1 MSYISDELR
10 RFSDAIDGYAKAKV
24 DIFDDDLGCVSYLNS
39 GDITK
44 GAFTT
49 KWFRNIADRIDAEMA
64 ELPRGKDGRPIHVDD
79 TLYDSDGTQ
88 WTVVHICYFSPDDG
102 PDVVAQH
109 GNAEIN
115 FEPPDY
121 HGMTHERPDSLERIA
136 DEIEEADVDGRIDW
150 ADRIREL
157 AKEYGNE

>member
-1 MSYISDELR
+1 MSGISDELR
-10 RFSDAIDGYAKAKV
+10 DFGTRLVHNASPFNCT
-24 DIFDDDLGCVSYLNS
+24 F
-39 GDITK
+39 GDI
-44 GAFTT
+44 
-49 KWFRNIADRIDAEMA
+49 RDYMNDIADRIDAETV

-88 WTVVHICYFSPDDG
+88 WTVVHIYYYSPDDG
-102 PDVVAQH
+102 PDVVAQR

-136 DEIEEADVDGRIDW
+136 DELERYTNDSCSEDEIDGATASTLVDFSE
-150 ADRIREL
+150 RIRAL
-157 AKEYGNE
+157 ARKEAER